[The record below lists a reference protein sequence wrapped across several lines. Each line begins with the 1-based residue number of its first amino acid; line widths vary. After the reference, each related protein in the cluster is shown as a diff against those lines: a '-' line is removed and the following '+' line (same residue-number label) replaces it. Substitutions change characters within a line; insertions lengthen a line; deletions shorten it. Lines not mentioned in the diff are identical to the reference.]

1 MRNTEEHS
9 QRTQEQRVEYQ
20 VQMPGCFSSIFRQ
33 FRWSLCTFLHTKW
46 MFSEWS
52 RLLWPFHQT
61 KNTSCLELSISSTP
75 STNYVLDQLLPTVG
89 KSQHSRGKLVQKSNS
104 ISRKKLNITKATAWR
119 STEVTRWLKKEQKVQ
134 TVKGKAAL
142 LLNVWRL
149 KATGSQPL
157 KEYVRWMGTGT
168 RRDRLNTTRAD
179 IHLDLQ
185 KQSQHSALRTLKNS
199 IFGTEHNTYFTSQ
212 KSNKHVLGC

>member
-9 QRTQEQRVEYQ
+9 QRTQEQRFEYQ

-61 KNTSCLELSISSTP
+61 KNTSCLELSISSIP
-75 STNYVLDQLLPTVG
+75 STNYFLDQLLPTVG
-89 KSQHSRGKLVQKSNS
+89 KSQHSREKLVQISNS
-104 ISRKKLNITKATAWR
+104 ISKKKFNITKATAWR

-142 LLNVWRL
+142 LLNVSRVEGHWL
-149 KATGSQPL
+149 TAT
-157 KEYVRWMGTGT
+157 
-168 RRDRLNTTRAD
+168 DRICQMNGNWDAARQAEHNKSWHSPW
-179 IHLDLQ
+179 IQ
-185 KQSQHSALRTLKNS
+185 KQNQHSAPRTLKNS
-199 IFGTEHNTYFTSQ
+199 LFGTEHNTYSTSQ